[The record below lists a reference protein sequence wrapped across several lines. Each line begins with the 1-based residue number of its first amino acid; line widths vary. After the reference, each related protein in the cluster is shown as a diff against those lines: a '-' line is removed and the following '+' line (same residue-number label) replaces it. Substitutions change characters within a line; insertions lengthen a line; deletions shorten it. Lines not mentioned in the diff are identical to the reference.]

1 MNEVEK
7 MYKTIF
13 GEFAPN
19 CSLCI
24 KLIDC
29 TIFNNTHNCNKFEC
43 DYKRLFT
50 AEKQLELIKWLAYKM
65 HITIGK
71 GLPWGQYDDDWW
83 TVTSKKGYAGTNA
96 YKLEEALA
104 NFVNCL
110 WQDLTEVERKQ
121 IKEIL
126 E

>member
-1 MNEVEK
+1 MDEVTKLYENAGIK
-7 MYKTIF
+7 SKAECT
-13 GEFAPN
+13 
-19 CSLCI
+19 SKVCI
-24 KLIDC
+24 VTNPHKDW
-29 TIFNNTHNCNKFEC
+29 CNKCESLK
-43 DYKRLFT
+43 YEYPIFT
-50 AEKQLELIKWLAYKM
+50 AEKQLEMIKWLAYKM

-71 GLPWGQYDDDWW
+71 GLPWGQYDDVWW

-96 YKLEEALA
+96 HKLEEALA

-110 WQDLTEVERKQ
+110 WQDLTEEDKQQ